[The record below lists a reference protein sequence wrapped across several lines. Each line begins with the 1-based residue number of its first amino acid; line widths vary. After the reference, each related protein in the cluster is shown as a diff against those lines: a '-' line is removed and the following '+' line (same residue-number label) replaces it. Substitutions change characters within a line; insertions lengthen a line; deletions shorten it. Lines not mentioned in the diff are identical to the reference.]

1 MAIIDE
7 LDDNE
12 LEQIRKAKNAY
23 IKKWRELNPD
33 YNKDWSREAY
43 RKDPQRFKAYQNKY
57 WLKKAEDI

>member
-43 RKDPQRFKAYQNKY
+43 RKDPQRFKAYQK
-57 WLKKAEDI
+57 